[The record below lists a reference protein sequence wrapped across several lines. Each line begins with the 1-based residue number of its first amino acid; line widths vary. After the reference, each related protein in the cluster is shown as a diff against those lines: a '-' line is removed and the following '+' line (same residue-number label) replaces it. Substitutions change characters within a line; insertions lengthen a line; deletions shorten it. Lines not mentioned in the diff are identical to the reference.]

1 MIPSII
7 NLRIQSGQRFKLR
20 LWLPLFIVWPVL
32 IVLFLLLL
40 PFLVIA
46 EVALRATGTGI
57 RLFGILG
64 GVVSVLSAMRGTV
77 VKVDSPKQN
86 AVVHVTIL

>member
-20 LWLPLFIVWPVL
+20 LWLPVFIVWPIL

-46 EVALRATGTGI
+46 EVVLRVAGTGI
-57 RLFGILG
+57 RLFGIIG
-64 GVVSVLSAMRGTV
+64 GVVSVFSAMHGTV
-77 VKVDSPKQN
+77 VKVNSPKQDTIVN
-86 AVVHVTIL
+86 VTIL